1 MAVPLGVADGE
12 KLPHCVLPQV
22 TAQVTPAL
30 ALSLATT
37 AVRFALAP
45 PARDAGGAG
54 LSATVMGAVGA
65 EMVTV
70 AIALLVE
77 SLTADAVMVT
87 VAGLGALAG
96 AV

>member
-1 MAVPLGVADGE
+1 
-12 KLPHCVLPQV
+12 
-22 TAQVTPAL
+22 
-30 ALSLATT
+30 
-37 AVRFALAP
+37 
-45 PARDAGGAG
+45 
-54 LSATVMGAVGA
+54 MGAVGA

-87 VAGLGALAG
+87 VAGVGALAG